1 MTPTSKKKFELSV
14 HFRGVR
20 GSYVISGKEF
30 LKYGGHTTCYEVHA
44 GDCLIIVDAG
54 SGIIDLGNDLIQS
67 YAASGKSLETRTP
80 IKALILFSHL
90 HVDHVQGLP
99 FFSPI
104 FLPDSTFYIYGPDTQ
119 YSTFQDAVDEL
130 ITPPYYQISLDDMYS
145 LKLFRSISQVDSI
158 YWSQKQGIPFV
169 INDYREF
176 ERKKQIEKDNDVR
189 ISCMKN
195 YAHPNGGVMIF
206 RINYNDKSV
215 VIATDIEGYVYGD
228 TRLIN
233 FAKNADLLIHDAGYT
248 KDMYKSLNQNKQGF
262 GHSTMEMAIKVAK
275 KANVGRLALVHHDP
289 AYDDKT
295 IAAIERSAQKLY
307 PECFA
312 AYEGQKIKL

>member
-1 MTPTSKKKFELSV
+1 MLLTPTSKKKSELSV

-158 YWSQKQGIPFV
+158 YWSQKQGIPFC
-169 INDYREF
+169 Y
-176 ERKKQIEKDNDVR
+176 
-189 ISCMKN
+189 
-195 YAHPNGGVMIF
+195 
-206 RINYNDKSV
+206 
-215 VIATDIEGYVYGD
+215 
-228 TRLIN
+228 
-233 FAKNADLLIHDAGYT
+233 
-248 KDMYKSLNQNKQGF
+248 
-262 GHSTMEMAIKVAK
+262 
-275 KANVGRLALVHHDP
+275 
-289 AYDDKT
+289 
-295 IAAIERSAQKLY
+295 
-307 PECFA
+307 
-312 AYEGQKIKL
+312 

>member
-1 MTPTSKKKFELSV
+1 MIQYI
-14 HFRGVR
+14 GVR
-20 GSYVISGKEF
+20 
-30 LKYGGHTTCYEVHA
+30 
-44 GDCLIIVDAG
+44 
-54 SGIIDLGNDLIQS
+54 N
-67 YAASGKSLETRTP
+67 
-80 IKALILFSHL
+80 KAYH
-90 HVDHVQGLP
+90 
-99 FFSPI
+99 
-104 FLPDSTFYIYGPDTQ
+104 
-119 YSTFQDAVDEL
+119 
-130 ITPPYYQISLDDMYS
+130 
-145 LKLFRSISQVDSI
+145 
-158 YWSQKQGIPFV
+158 FV
-169 INDYREF
+169 INDYRKF

-275 KANVGRLALVHHDP
+275 KTNVGRLALVHHDP